1 MRGTRRE
8 NMKNFA
14 IAILIWIIFAQ
25 NISTGTV
32 WRDIGLG
39 WIMSEIVWFL
49 LVCYDEILRKR
60 RESRKH
66 DTSRI

>member
-60 RESRKH
+60 RESR
-66 DTSRI
+66 RR

>member
-1 MRGTRRE
+1 MKGTKRE

-14 IAILIWIIFAQ
+14 IAILIGVIFAQ
-25 NISTGTV
+25 NISTGAV

-39 WIMSEIVWFL
+39 YIMSEIVWFL

>member
-14 IAILIWIIFAQ
+14 IAILIGVIFAQ
-25 NISTGTV
+25 NISTGSV
-32 WRDIGLG
+32 WKDVGLG
-39 WIMSEIVWFL
+39 YIMSEIVWFL

>member
-14 IAILIWIIFAQ
+14 IAILTGVIFAQ
-25 NISTGTV
+25 NISTGSV
-32 WRDIGLG
+32 WRDVGLG
-39 WIMSEIVWFL
+39 YIMSEIVWFL

-60 RESRKH
+60 RASRKH
-66 DTSRI
+66 DTSRL

>member
-14 IAILIWIIFAQ
+14 IAILIGVIFAQ
-25 NISTGTV
+25 NISTGAV

-39 WIMSEIVWFL
+39 YIMSEIVWFL
-49 LVCYDEILRKR
+49 MVCYDEILRKR
-60 RESRKH
+60 RESRK
-66 DTSRI
+66 R